1 MSAENQKAPRGKT
14 VKRLRKIK
22 TPTMR
27 WPVESKEEVNDS
39 IKRIGD
45 LQRERVR
52 IQAEMNDE
60 INALNEIY
68 AKKAKHPAEEI
79 NGRIA
84 SVQAWCESRRA
95 ELTKTTSKTVK
106 FDAGEV
112 SWRKCPPKV
121 SIRKVEAVI
130 QELQER
136 GGERFLRKK
145 VEIDKAA
152 ILKEPG
158 AILKMG
164 VKGITVSSGGEDF
177 LVQPSEKKLEEA
189 A

>member
-1 MSAENQKAPRGKT
+1 M
-14 VKRLRKIK
+14 
-22 TPTMR
+22 
-27 WPVESKEEVNDS
+27 D
-39 IKRIGD
+39 
-45 LQRERVR
+45 
-52 IQAEMNDE
+52 
-60 INALNEIY
+60 
-68 AKKAKHPAEEI
+68 
-79 NGRIA
+79 
-84 SVQAWCESRRA
+84 
-95 ELTKTTSKTVK
+95 
-106 FDAGEV
+106 
-112 SWRKCPPKV
+112 
-121 SIRKVEAVI
+121 AVI
-130 QELQER
+130 QELQSR